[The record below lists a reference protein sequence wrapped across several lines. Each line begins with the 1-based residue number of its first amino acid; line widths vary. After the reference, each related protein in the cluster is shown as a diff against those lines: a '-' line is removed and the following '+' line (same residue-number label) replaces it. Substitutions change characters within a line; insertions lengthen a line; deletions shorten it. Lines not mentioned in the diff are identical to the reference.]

1 MNRAVMAGMVM
12 LLASPWV
19 AAGRADTGK
28 PVVVSGMG
36 AFEEHCAEC
45 HPQGG
50 NIANP
55 LKTLGRKDREANGVG
70 SAADIVAKMR
80 NPGPGMTRF
89 DETAL
94 SAAEAGAIAEYVLK
108 TFR

>member
-1 MNRAVMAGMVM
+1 MV
-12 LLASPWV
+12 LLLVSWLET
-19 AAGRADTGK
+19 GGFADTGK
-28 PVVVSGMG
+28 NGVVNGMG
-36 AFEEHCAEC
+36 AFEEYCAEC

-55 LKTLGRKDREANGVG
+55 LKTLGRKDREANGIRT
-70 SAADIVAKMR
+70 AADIVAKMR

-89 DETAL
+89 DDTTL
-94 SAAEAGAIAEYVLK
+94 SAAKAGAIAEYVLK